1 MPPGTGAAQA
11 GLAVPEMQLASET
24 SAAGYVNYMF
34 YNVVDGV
41 GIFNT
46 TVNGTTVNRRD
57 LQPDYSAELALAD
70 NSSALVDRLNAR
82 LMYGTMPAA
91 LKSLI
96 SNCVDTFAIPA
107 LKTDKSNQADVD
119 LAKKD
124 RVRTAIFLTVVSPEF
139 QVQR

>member
-11 GLAVPEMQLASET
+11 GLVVPEMQLASET

-41 GIFNT
+41 GYFNT

-57 LQPDYSAELALAD
+57 LQPDYGAELALAD

-96 SNCVDTFAIPA
+96 TSAVDTFVIPA
-107 LKTDKSNQADVD
+107 LKTDRSNQAAVD
-119 LAKKD
+119 LAKRD
-124 RVRTAIFLTVVSPEF
+124 RVRAAIFLTVVSPEF